1 MKAAPS
7 APAPPT
13 LVGKLPT
20 VDPGGR
26 EICRIFKLY
35 EREIRFYRDVTHEV
49 PLRTPKCHAT
59 LLDVPADN
67 YLLLLEDLSGLLVGD
82 DATGCSAADTEAAI
96 RTIGTPPFPAKSRT
110 LTSMEWLSDKMRW
123 TAIQTTSTKVSRI
136 DFGGFGALQPPKSR

>member
-35 EREIRFYRDVTHEV
+35 EREIRFYRDVAREA
-49 PLRTPKCHAT
+49 PLRVPKCHAT

-67 YLLLLEDLSGLLVGD
+67 YLLLLEGLSGLLVGD
-82 DATGCSAADTEAAI
+82 DATG
-96 RTIGTPPFPAKSRT
+96 
-110 LTSMEWLSDKMRW
+110 
-123 TAIQTTSTKVSRI
+123 
-136 DFGGFGALQPPKSR
+136 